1 MKTSPWIKLSDEE
14 PSVDDTTDR
23 TENILLTDGRSVV
36 FAYGEVDRFDD
47 DGLEWHWVG
56 PDYYSVDFEPTHWM
70 QVPELP
76 H

>member
-1 MKTSPWIKLSDEE
+1 VKSPWIKLSDEE

-47 DGLEWHWVG
+47 LGLEWHQVG
-56 PDYYSVDFEPTHWM
+56 PDYYSVDFRPTHWM

-76 H
+76 R